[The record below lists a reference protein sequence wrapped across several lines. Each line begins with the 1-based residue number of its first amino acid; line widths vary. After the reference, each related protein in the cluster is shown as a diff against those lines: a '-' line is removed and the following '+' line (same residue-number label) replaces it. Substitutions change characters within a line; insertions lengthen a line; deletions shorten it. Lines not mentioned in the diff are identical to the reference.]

1 MMISFEKK
9 ERKALPLP
17 LSGYSWCLTPC
28 WFAFV
33 LRCGYCSVSFQS
45 FVLRHLVIAPVCNTK
60 KLFFILRSSVMN
72 KQQRRVNKERKKE
85 KERNE
90 ATKTTVPLRHNHDAI
105 K

>member
-33 LRCGYCSVSFQS
+33 LRSGYCSVSFQS
-45 FVLRHLVIAPVCNTK
+45 FVLRHLVIAPICNTK

-90 ATKTTVPLRHNHDAI
+90 ATKTTVPLRAQS
-105 K
+105 